1 VPVAPSTVAIPRM
14 SAFPSLSK
22 GTGSGEIQ
30 IRIDHALKQSP
41 HDLGRDV
48 TGTHADGI
56 VVLQGRVDTFFHKQ
70 VAQEL
75 LRKLDGV
82 QRVVNLL
89 EVHWG
94 ETHRKKNSL
103 D

>member
-1 VPVAPSTVAIPRM
+1 M
-14 SAFPSLSK
+14 
-22 GTGSGEIQ
+22 Q
-30 IRIDHALKQSP
+30 IRIDHALKDSP
-41 HDLGRDV
+41 HHLGRDV
-48 TGTHADGI
+48 IGTHADGV
-56 VVLQGRVDTFFHKQ
+56 VVLQGRVETFFHKQ

-82 QRVVNLL
+82 ERVVNLL

-94 ETHRKKNSL
+94 EPQKKSSL